1 MARTEGRLR
10 GGLARSRETLA
21 ALIASPQTPIL
32 QLVGGWRGVF
42 DAVGP
47 ASASCRFPRLSPRG
61 ESLRM

>member
-47 ASASCRFPRLSPRG
+47 ASAIVPVPEAVPAR
-61 ESLRM
+61 